1 MDDHVSLCYVTT
13 QLEPPNLPLSSP
25 LPSAMSTI
33 KVGSLIVRTLAKP
46 VANYIKNQAKQHP
59 SFRDFC
65 INVAQTAHRL
75 EMTLKMN
82 FLGYKKE
89 VIRPLNN
96 TKAIEMGANFL
107 SDSIIFAVAA
117 TLITVETARY
127 QSPHHG
133 PPDISRI
140 STNRRNHFIDD
151 SINRLEDDAH
161 RLNEAIAETQALS
174 KKLQKQVHDLRQDN
188 MVMRTILDEIL
199 SVSMG
204 LRHHTAYDG
213 SVVMT
218 IPGLEA
224 SLSKENMIPLPV
236 KEPRVNESLATDS

>member
-117 TLITVETARY
+117 TLITVETAR
-127 QSPHHG
+127 
-133 PPDISRI
+133 SRI